1 MQLAIIIPVYNEAK
15 LAPLLL
21 ERLLRTPPPG
31 LPIDTDEPEA
41 SHARVRLTRRIY
53 VIDDGSTDATAEA
66 LARIATSAEA
76 HGSITLL
83 RHTQNQGK
91 GAAVRTGLEAAMRN
105 NADLILI
112 QDADLEYDPRD
123 HARVLEPMLDGRAD
137 AVVGTRFGGEA
148 HRVLYFWHYLAN
160 RFITLCSNVF
170 TNLNLS
176 DVECCL
182 KAFSAEVASQLNLRE
197 NRFGIEPELV
207 AKLARARVRSPG
219 HAASLAHSSGT
230 PSTLRPARVFEVA
243 VSYAG
248 RTYAE
253 GKKIKPRDGLAALWC
268 IVRYGFASGTR

>member
-1 MQLAIIIPVYNEAK
+1 MRLAVIIPVYNEAR

-31 LPIDTDEPEA
+31 VPIDTDEPLA
-41 SHARVRLTRRIY
+41 STARVPMTRRIY
-53 VIDDGSTDATAEA
+53 VVDDGSTDGTGDA
-66 LARIATSAEA
+66 LARVAASAEA
-76 HGSITLL
+76 GGAITII
-83 RHTQNQGK
+83 RHPHNRGK
-91 GAAVRTGLEAAMRN
+91 GAAVRTGLHAAVTQGV
-105 NADLILI
+105 DVVLI

-123 HARVLEPMLDGRAD
+123 HARLLEPMLDGRAD

-160 RFITLCSNVF
+160 RFITLFSNVF

-182 KAFSAEVASQLNLRE
+182 KAFSGEIASQLKLQE
-197 NRFGIEPELV
+197 DRFGIEPELV
-207 AKLARARVRSPG
+207 AKLARARVRAPG
-219 HAASLAHSSGT
+219 DSARAVASGV
-230 PSTLRPARVFEVA
+230 PDDGRRRARVFEVA

-253 GKKIKPRDGLAALWC
+253 GKKIKPSDGLAALWC
-268 IVRYGFASGTR
+268 ILKYAAAPN

>member
-1 MQLAIIIPVYNEAK
+1 MRLAIIIPVYNEAR

-31 LPIDTDEPEA
+31 LPIDTDESRA
-41 SHARVRLTRRIY
+41 STARVLLTRRIY
-53 VIDDGSTDATAEA
+53 VIDDGSTDGTGDA
-66 LARIATSAEA
+66 LERVASSADA
-76 HGSITLL
+76 DGSITII
-83 RHTQNQGK
+83 RHAVNRGK
-91 GAAVRTGLEAAMRN
+91 GAAVRTGLQAAI
-105 NADLILI
+105 DQGVDIVLI

-123 HARVLEPMLDGRAD
+123 HARLLEPMLDGRAD

-160 RFITLCSNVF
+160 RFITLCSNIF

-182 KAFSAEVASQLNLRE
+182 KAFTGEIAGQLKLQE
-197 NRFGIEPELV
+197 DRFGIEPELV
-207 AKLARARVRSPG
+207 AKLARARVRAPGDATATGPGISPPDQG
-219 HAASLAHSSGT
+219 
-230 PSTLRPARVFEVA
+230 RRRARVFEVA

-253 GKKIKPRDGLAALWC
+253 GKKIKPQDGLAALWC
-268 IVRYGFASGTR
+268 IVKYALAPA